1 MASERH
7 HRHVLQS
14 QIGQKSNV
22 SHLHITHCVTCV
34 LRTLLFH
41 KITHACVRHDL
52 NQSVLEEQFLSILQ
66 CAQVADESWLV
77 AGEES
82 GGEGEE

>member
-1 MASERH
+1 MCPLTS
-7 HRHVLQS
+7 
-14 QIGQKSNV
+14 
-22 SHLHITHCVTCV
+22 
-34 LRTLLFH
+34 FY

-66 CAQVADESWLV
+66 CASVADESWLV

>member
-1 MASERH
+1 MCPHTS
-7 HRHVLQS
+7 
-14 QIGQKSNV
+14 
-22 SHLHITHCVTCV
+22 
-34 LRTLLFH
+34 FY
-41 KITHACVRHDL
+41 KITYACVRHDL